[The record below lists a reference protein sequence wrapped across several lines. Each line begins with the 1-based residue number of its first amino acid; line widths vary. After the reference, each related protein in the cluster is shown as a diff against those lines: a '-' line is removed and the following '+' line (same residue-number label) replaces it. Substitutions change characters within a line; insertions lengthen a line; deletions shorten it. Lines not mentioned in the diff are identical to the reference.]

1 MIVAGGAA
9 DTTAAEKYPEQE
21 SPHVFFEE
29 NLANTT
35 FVLHYKPLRFS
46 GTPCAFRPQNSPN
59 FPGLIKRLIAV
70 VSGLVG

>member
-9 DTTAAEKYPEQE
+9 DTTAAEKYPRKKARMY
-21 SPHVFFEE
+21 SFED

-46 GTPCAFRPQNSPN
+46 GTPSAFRPRTARIFQ
-59 FPGLIKRLIAV
+59 
-70 VSGLVG
+70 VSSRD